1 MLDKYMVSYNHEES
15 ILHIL
20 NPVIK
25 FISFLLFI
33 ISCFFKF
40 SILLFILDMVWV
52 FVLLLL
58 SNISLKEYFMI
69 IWKYKYLLIFIY
81 ILLYSMNYKL
91 IYINIIIFKII
102 ACILYYYLILFTTTK
117 REFTKGL
124 GIIFGF
130 NNIKKVSSFF
140 NKIYLFFYNFVV
152 LNNEKIELYSIKGE
166 DRIFIGVIKKIY
178 YSYKY
183 LKVNIKDSI
192 DKVRND
198 NENMRY
204 LLYNDNCISKYKY
217 RNKLNIFDYLLLL
230 FFIFIYV
237 FYVIRVR

>member
-102 ACILYYYLILFTTTK
+102 ACILL
-117 REFTKGL
+117 
-124 GIIFGF
+124 
-130 NNIKKVSSFF
+130 
-140 NKIYLFFYNFVV
+140 
-152 LNNEKIELYSIKGE
+152 
-166 DRIFIGVIKKIY
+166 GVIKKIY